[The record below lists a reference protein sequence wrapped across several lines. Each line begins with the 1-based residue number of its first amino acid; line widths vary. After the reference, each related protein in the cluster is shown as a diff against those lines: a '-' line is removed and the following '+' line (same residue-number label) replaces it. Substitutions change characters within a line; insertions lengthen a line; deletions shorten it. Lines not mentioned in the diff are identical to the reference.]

1 MLISTMFYEDDVKAL
16 PKNYTRPEVGEQELT
31 MAKTLIDSIVIDL
44 MDALK
49 KSVEQNQK
57 TKKQGA

>member
-1 MLISTMFYEDDVKAL
+1 MFYEDDVKAL